1 MTHVQKDTAVLLK
14 EKGFD
19 LPCEVYYTTDCYG
32 KEFGKHIDYNKL
44 PTRSGVLCSC
54 PDIYTACIWLRA
66 KGVHVSVVPVNLWQ
80 QWRMF
85 IYIDT
90 MPPQKT
96 RIPNKP
102 MDFTTHDLALEAGI
116 VHALKSYVK

>member
-1 MTHVQKDTAVLLK
+1 MTHVQKDTAFLLK

-66 KGVHVSVVPVNLWQ
+66 KGVHVYVKP
-80 QWRMF
+80 QWSTQEWF
-85 IYIDT
+85 GVISIFA
-90 MPPQKT
+90 KT
-96 RIPNKP
+96 QYTSNYP
-102 MDFTTHDLALEAGI
+102 THDLALEAGI
-116 VHALKSYVK
+116 VHALKNYVK